1 MKKDILFPKPEGVHF
16 AAILGEDNLKQAV
29 WEVFLINE
37 RNETLENVLNTSK
50 GFGIVDNEMRKT
62 STLRRL
68 MPDVPPGSALKIE
81 LIPQDLLSFT
91 NEYWLSFY
99 IGKQIFDKK
108 YIFMPGSIAV
118 DNCID
123 VPVINKRGVMIS

>member
-16 AAILGEDNLKQAV
+16 AAILGEDNLKQPV

-37 RNETLENVLNTSK
+37 RNETLENVLITSK
-50 GFGIVDNEMRKT
+50 GFGLIDNEMRKT

-68 MPDVPPGSALKIE
+68 MPDVPPKSFLKIE
-81 LIPQDLLSFT
+81 LIPNNLLSFT

-99 IGKQIFDKK
+99 FGKQIYDKK
-108 YIFMPGSIAV
+108 YIFLPGSITV
-118 DNCID
+118 ENCID
-123 VPVINKRGVMIS
+123 VPLISQKGVMIQ

>member
-37 RNETLENVLNTSK
+37 RNETLENVLITSK
-50 GFGIVDNEMRKT
+50 GFGIVENEMRKT

-108 YIFMPGSIAV
+108 YIFMPGSIAL

-123 VPVINKRGVMIS
+123 VPVINMRGVMIS